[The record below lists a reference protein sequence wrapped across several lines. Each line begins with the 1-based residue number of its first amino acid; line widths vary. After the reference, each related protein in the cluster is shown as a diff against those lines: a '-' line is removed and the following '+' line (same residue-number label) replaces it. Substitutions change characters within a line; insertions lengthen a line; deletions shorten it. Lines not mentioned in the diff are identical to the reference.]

1 MRLIIISNRLPVI
14 VHYSNEAIRLS
25 RSIGGIATGLSS
37 YVCNIYSGA
46 TPFNDHIWIG
56 WPGHA
61 VEAYARQ
68 SIADHIYRSD
78 RCIPVFLE
86 EQTIEG
92 FYSGFC
98 GQVLWPLL
106 HHMPE
111 QVRNGIANWKH
122 YVKANMQFFE
132 VLKQHIRKDDVI
144 WIHDYHLMLLPA
156 MIRSEFPDAAV
167 SFFLHSPFPSWQE
180 FFWLPA
186 ALRTGLLDGLW
197 GSDLIGFHIPEY
209 QYNFEKCLQH
219 LDGEHPAMNNTP
231 GSIRD
236 VMLRTHPMGIDYH
249 ALRTMSA
256 TDAVTQLCRKW
267 EQTCAPC
274 RMILSVDRLDYT
286 KGILNRLLAFKSLLE
301 KHPEERGRTIMLL
314 VVAPSREHIPGYRE
328 LKPQIESLVQSVN
341 SAFNQ
346 ENWTPVIYQY
356 RQLGLQEML
365 GVYRA
370 CDIALITP
378 LRDGMNL
385 IAKEFVCAQQQKNGV
400 LILSRTAGAI
410 HELTGAIAVDPYD
423 VEDIRMAMH
432 TALHMKED
440 EKSERIR
447 QMQEKLQAYDIA
459 KWAKDTIALQTIPF
473 LPAFDQ
479 I

>member
-14 VHYSNEAIRLS
+14 VHYSNETIRLS

-37 YVCNIYSGA
+37 YVCNIYSGV
-46 TPFNDHIWIG
+46 TPFKDHIWIG
-56 WPGHA
+56 WPGHP
-61 VEAYARQ
+61 VEAYVRQ
-68 SIADHIYRSD
+68 SITDHIYRSD

-86 EQTIEG
+86 EETIEG

-111 QVRNGIANWKH
+111 QVRNGLAHWKH
-122 YVKANMQFFE
+122 YVKANRQFFE
-132 VLKQHIRKDDVI
+132 VLKRHFRKGDVI

-180 FFWLPA
+180 FYWLPA
-186 ALRTGLLDGLW
+186 ALRTSLLDGLW
-197 GSDLIGFHIPEY
+197 GADLIGFHIPDY
-209 QYNFEKCLQH
+209 RYNFEKCLQQ
-219 LDGEHPAMNNTP
+219 LARPEMNSTP
-231 GSIRD
+231 GSNRE

-249 ALRTMSA
+249 ALRALSV
-256 TDAVTQLCRKW
+256 TDVVTQLCNKW
-267 EQTCAPC
+267 EDTCAPC
-274 RMILSVDRLDYT
+274 RIILSVDRLDYT

-301 KHPEERGRTIMLL
+301 KHPGHRGRITMLL

-328 LKPQIESLVQSVN
+328 LKPQIEQLVQLVN
-341 SAFNQ
+341 STFGQ
-346 ENWTPVIYQY
+346 EHWLPVMYQY
-356 RQLGLQEML
+356 RQLDLAEML

-370 CDIALITP
+370 CDVALITP

-410 HELTGAIAVDPYD
+410 HELTGAIPVNPYD
-423 VEDIRMAMH
+423 IEDIRMAMH
-432 TALHMKED
+432 TALQMNEE

-447 QMQEKLQAYDIA
+447 QMQERLQAYDVA
-459 KWAKDTIALQTIPF
+459 KWAADTIALQTIPF

>member
-14 VHYSNEAIRLS
+14 VHHSGEAIQLS

-37 YVCNIYSGA
+37 YVSNIYSGT
-46 TPFNDHIWIG
+46 TPFTDHIWIG
-56 WPGHA
+56 WAGSV
-61 VEAYARQ
+61 VEPYARQ
-68 SIADHIYRSD
+68 SVADHMYRTD

-86 EQTIEG
+86 EETING
-92 FYSGFC
+92 FYNVFC

-111 QVRNGIANWKH
+111 QVRNGLAHWKH

-132 VLKQHIRKDDVI
+132 VLKQHFRKDDVI

-156 MIRSEFPDAAV
+156 MIRNEFPDAAV

-186 ALRTGLLDGLW
+186 ALRASLLDGLW
-197 GSDLIGFHIPEY
+197 GADLIGFHIPAY

-219 LDGEHPAMNNTP
+219 LPETSPAMNGLP
-231 GSIRD
+231 GNRD
-236 VMLRTHPMGIDYH
+236 VILRTRPMGVDYH
-249 ALRTMSA
+249 ALRALSA
-256 TDAVTQLCRKW
+256 SDAVTQLCSKW
-267 EQTCAPC
+267 EHTCAPC
-274 RMILSVDRLDYT
+274 RIILSVDRLDYT
-286 KGILNRLLAFKSLLE
+286 KGILNRLLAFSSLLE
-301 KHPEERGRTIMLL
+301 KHPEQRGRITMLL

-328 LKPQIESLVQSVN
+328 LKPQIERLVQSVN
-341 SAFNQ
+341 SAYGR
-346 ENWTPVIYQY
+346 ECWVPVVYQY
-356 RQLGLQEML
+356 RQLGLEEML
-365 GVYRA
+365 AVYRA
-370 CDIALITP
+370 CDIVLITP

-385 IAKEFVCAQQQKNGV
+385 IAKEFVCAQQHKNGV

-410 HELTGAIAVDPYD
+410 HELTGAIPVNPYD
-423 VEDIRMAMH
+423 IEDIMTAIH
-432 TALHMKED
+432 TALHMTED

-447 QMQEKLQAYDIA
+447 QMQEKLQAYDVA
-459 KWAKDTIALQTIPF
+459 KWAADTIALNTIPF